1 MSLELPDRNK
11 SIIMYGVP
19 PDNIQNILINHILL
33 LYKMILFS
41 SRENSRP
48 SLSMFIVKIKE
59 IETIERNIARNKN
72 KLDFHFTK
80 WAKIIKTF

>member
-1 MSLELPDRNK
+1 
-11 SIIMYGVP
+11 MYSVP

-33 LYKMILFS
+33 LYKVILFI

-72 KLDFHFTK
+72 KLHFHFAK
-80 WAKIIKTF
+80 WAKIIKIFLKIEVIYRYSLPI

>member
-1 MSLELPDRNK
+1 
-11 SIIMYGVP
+11 MYGVP

-48 SLSMFIVKIKE
+48 SLCMFIVKIKE
-59 IETIERNIARNKN
+59 IEAIERNIPRNKN
-72 KLDFHFTK
+72 KLHFHFAK